1 MPTHL
6 TSNFDLRSQ
15 GSIGLTVYLN
25 EAEEGVSL
33 EELQVTAANVL
44 IKWVEVASV
53 ATVAG
58 AAVDH

>member
-15 GSIGLTVYLN
+15 GSIGLTVYQN

-33 EELQVTAANVL
+33 VELQVTAANVL

-53 ATVAG
+53 ATMAG

>member
-1 MPTHL
+1 
-6 TSNFDLRSQ
+6 
-15 GSIGLTVYLN
+15 
-25 EAEEGVSL
+25 
-33 EELQVTAANVL
+33 LQVTAANVL